1 MLAQIKT
8 ALRLTTNA
16 YDIEI
21 NGLKDAAI
29 LDLKLAGVMTES
41 MDALIQRAVIT
52 YCRMNFG
59 TPENYEQLKRSYDEQ
74 KAQLMMA
81 TGYVDREGGSH
92 EG

>member
-21 NGLKDAAI
+21 NGLQEAAV

-81 TGYVDREGGSH
+81 TGYADREDGSH
-92 EG
+92 EE